1 MPWYAVR
8 TVYHFGIK
16 ADGKNIFEERVVC
29 FEATGWP
36 EAHEKA
42 ERESSIYAQANNFT
56 AHPEH
61 SGYEQDGDTL
71 IDGYELWSELF
82 ESPLTLGDFY
92 ADRYAKYEYH
102 PE

>member
-16 ADGKNIFEERVVC
+16 SDGTNVFEERVVS

-36 EAHEKA
+36 EAYAKA
-42 ERESSIYAQANNFT
+42 ENESEAYAKENSFV

-61 SGYEQDGDTL
+61 SGYEEDGETL
-71 IDGYELWSELF
+71 LDGYELWSELF
-82 ESPLTLGDFY
+82 EARQTLAEFY
-92 ADRYAKYEYH
+92 AERYTKYEYH